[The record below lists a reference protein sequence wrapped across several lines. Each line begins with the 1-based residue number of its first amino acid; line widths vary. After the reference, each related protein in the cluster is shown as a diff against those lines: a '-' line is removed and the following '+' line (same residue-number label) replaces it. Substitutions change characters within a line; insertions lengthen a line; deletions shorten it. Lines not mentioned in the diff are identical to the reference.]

1 MYRDLQTLR
10 NKFPILKMKNLQ
22 RKQSI
27 FPLFL
32 NRICKSA
39 NEEKT
44 SIGKHEKHPRASLF
58 KNAEIKN
65 TACFQLNST
74 KKAYRLK
81 QFPIFHYFCS
91 KIMHVSVQETCI
103 LQNKNTYLNFTKTLE
118 SAYCYQVFLPPQKSR
133 CSPCP
138 INRECFI

>member
-1 MYRDLQTLR
+1 
-10 NKFPILKMKNLQ
+10 MKNLQ

-32 NRICKSA
+32 NRICKA
-39 NEEKT
+39 ENEEKHQSENMKT
-44 SIGKHEKHPRASLF
+44 SKASLF
-58 KNAEIKN
+58 KKFKN
-65 TACFQLNST
+65 KKIACFQSNST
-74 KKAYRLK
+74 KQAYRLK
-81 QFPIFHYFCS
+81 QFPIFYFFCA
-91 KIMHVSVQETCI
+91 KMMQVSVQETCI

-118 SAYCYQVFLPPQKSR
+118 SAYCYQVCLSSSTPKSR